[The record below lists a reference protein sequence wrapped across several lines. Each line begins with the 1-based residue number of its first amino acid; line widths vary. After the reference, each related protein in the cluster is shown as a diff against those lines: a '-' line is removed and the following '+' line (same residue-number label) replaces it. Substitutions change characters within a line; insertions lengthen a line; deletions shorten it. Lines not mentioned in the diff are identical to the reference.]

1 MTKYDKV
8 LNAVKELIDFCDKQQ
23 GCQNCIF
30 REFGADSWKCHAE
43 VFDLREVLSNIEA
56 KRKRG
61 GYL

>member
-8 LNAVKELIDFCDKQQ
+8 LGAVQELIDFCNEQQ
-23 GCQNCIF
+23 RCQNCIF
-30 REFGADSWKCHAE
+30 REFGADSWKCHIDA
-43 VFDLREVLSNIEA
+43 FDLREVLSNIEA